1 MDHGLETDD
10 GAADDPVTQLFTR
23 LRSQLAGTA
32 YHVLGH
38 REDAREAVQD
48 AFVKCWR
55 KRDQV
60 PGIVNLEAWVFSV
73 VLNTAKDLRRRRRVR
88 HTDALPTED
97 AMGSTAR
104 GLDPAHVAER
114 REALDRVRH
123 AIRELPEKE
132 REVFLLRQNGDLSFQ
147 AIAEV
152 LDAPVGTVKTRMRTA
167 LQRLRVVLDGV
178 GPLARGS
185 LSGGSLAR
193 KPRTEGGLS

>member
-1 MDHGLETDD
+1 MDHGRKTDD
-10 GAADDPVTQLFTR
+10 GAADDPVTHLFTR

-32 YHVLGH
+32 FHVLGH
-38 REDAREAVQD
+38 REDAREAVQE

-55 KRDQV
+55 RRDDV
-60 PGIVNLEAWVFSV
+60 PAIANLEAWVFSV
-73 VLNTAKDLRRRRRVR
+73 VLNTAKDLRRRRKVR
-88 HTDALPTED
+88 RADALPED
-97 AMGSTAR
+97 DTMGSTAR

-152 LDAPVGTVKTRMRTA
+152 LGAPVGTVKTRMRTA

-178 GPLARGS
+178 GPMVRN
-185 LSGGSLAR
+185 
-193 KPRTEGGLS
+193 PRTEGGLS